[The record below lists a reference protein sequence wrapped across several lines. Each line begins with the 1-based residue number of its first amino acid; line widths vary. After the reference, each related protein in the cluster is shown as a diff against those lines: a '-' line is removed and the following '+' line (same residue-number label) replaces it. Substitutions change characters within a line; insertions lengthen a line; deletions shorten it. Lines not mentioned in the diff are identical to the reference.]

1 MKTNKM
7 MAMVATAGLAASLAG
22 SAHAQL
28 VTNGGF
34 ETLTDKNG
42 NAIST
47 GGQMN
52 YNTYASGWTTTGYN
66 FIFTT
71 GSADTTGETGSAG
84 VVKLWGP
91 GTGNANGLPATSPS
105 GGNYVAADGN
115 SGVAP
120 ITQTINGL
128 SAGHAYA
135 VSFDWAGAQQSNRT
149 GSTTEQWIVKLGND
163 TQSTSI
169 ISLAS
174 HDFSGWKH
182 QTFNYMATSSSEVL
196 SFLAKGTPAGT
207 PPFSL
212 LDGVSVVATP
222 EPSPLVSLFVGGL
235 GLAVI
240 IRLRARAKKSSS

>member
-34 ETLTDKNG
+34 ETTTHG
-42 NAIST
+42 
-47 GGQMN
+47 GGQMG
-52 YNTYASGWTTTGYN
+52 YNTDASGWTTNGYN
-66 FIFTT
+66 FIFTA
-71 GSADTTGETGSAG
+71 GSADNPGVTGQYGNL
-84 VVKLWGP
+84 KLWGP
-91 GTGNANGLPATSPS
+91 NTTPTSSANGLPASSPT
-105 GGNYVAADGN
+105 GGNYVGADGAYQV
-115 SGVAP
+115 GA

-128 SAGHAYA
+128 AAGHAYA
-135 VSFDWAGAQQSNRT
+135 VSFDWGAAQQA
-149 GSTTEQWIVKLGND
+149 GFDGKTTDQWVVKLGND

-169 ISLAS
+169 ASIAS
-174 HDFSGWKH
+174 HGFSGWKH
-182 QTFNYMATSSSEVL
+182 QTFNYTATSSSEVL
-196 SFLAKGTPAGT
+196 SFLANGTPNGV
-207 PPFSL
+207 PPFAL
-212 LDGVSVVATP
+212 LDGVSMIATP